1 MAPMRRT
8 IPLGS
13 RVLIGLVGG
22 LGLLAGCSLPAPT
35 THPASMADQQSRALA
50 DPYGYGPDPRKSDMT
65 VSGHGGFDKE
75 GFDRDKDFVLNP

>member
-1 MAPMRRT
+1 MRRT

-13 RVLIGLVGG
+13 FVVTGLVGG
-22 LGLLAGCSLPAPT
+22 LGLLAGCSPSGPT
-35 THPASMADQQSRALA
+35 TQPASLADRQSSALA
-50 DPYGYGPDPRKSDMT
+50 DPYGYASDSRKSDMT

>member
-1 MAPMRRT
+1 
-8 IPLGS
+8 
-13 RVLIGLVGG
+13 
-22 LGLLAGCSLPAPT
+22 
-35 THPASMADQQSRALA
+35 MADQQSRALA